1 MKHFKH
7 KSKLKLP
14 DTQSKKDTRKIPI
27 DRVGIKNLKYPVIVK
42 DRDKGKQHTIASVSL
57 TVDLPMHFKGT
68 HMSRFV
74 EILEAEKNE
83 IYIDSLFSILEK
95 VKKKLNAISSHIELS
110 FPYFR
115 EKTAP
120 ISKKK
125 SLIDYEVKFNAL
137 IIDNRKDLILTVKV
151 PVTTLC
157 PCSKSIA
164 KYGAHNQRGEA
175 IVSIRFN
182 GEFWIEELIDI
193 IENSASSELFA
204 LLKREDEKYV
214 TEKAYENPVFVEDL
228 VRNIA
233 VKLKKDRRIIWYH
246 IEAENYESIHN
257 HNAYAMIESPESF
270 SNGYFKD
277 FLIKKF

>member
-1 MKHFKH
+1 MKQLRRYS
-7 KSKLKLP
+7 KSKLP

-27 DRVGIKNLKYPVIVK
+27 DRVGIKNLKYPIIVK
-42 DRDKGKQHTIASVSL
+42 DRDRGNQHTIATISM
-57 TVDLPMHFKGT
+57 TVDLPMDFKGT

-83 IYIDSLFSILEK
+83 IYIDSIFSILEK
-95 VKKKLNAISSHIELS
+95 IKKKLNAVSSHIELS

-115 EKTAP
+115 QKTAP
-120 ISKKK
+120 ISRKK
-125 SLIDYEVKFNAL
+125 SLMDYKIRFNAL

-175 IVSIRFN
+175 TVSIRFN

-193 IENSASSELFA
+193 IESSASSELIA
-204 LLKREDEKYV
+204 LLKREDEKFV

-233 VKLKKDRRIIWYH
+233 IKLKKDSRIIWYH
-246 IEAENYESIHN
+246 IEAENYESIHS

-277 FLIKKF
+277 FLIKRF

>member
-1 MKHFKH
+1 MKH
-7 KSKLKLP
+7 SKRSSKVKLP
-14 DTQSKKDTRKIPI
+14 DTQSKRDTRKIPI

-42 DRDKGKQHTIASVSL
+42 DRDRGIQHTIATISMS
-57 TVDLPMHFKGT
+57 VDLPMHFKGT

-74 EILEAEKNE
+74 EIIEAEKNE
-83 IYIDSLFSILEK
+83 IYIDSIFSILEK
-95 VKKKLNAISSHIELS
+95 MKKRLNAISSHIELS

-115 EKTAP
+115 QKIAP
-120 ISKKK
+120 VSQKK
-125 SLIDYEVKFNAL
+125 SLMDYEVRFNAL

-164 KYGAHNQRGEA
+164 KYGAHNQRGQA
-175 IVSIRFN
+175 TVSIRFN
-182 GEFWIEELIDI
+182 GELWIEELIDI
-193 IENSASSELFA
+193 IESSASSDLIA

-214 TEKAYENPVFVEDL
+214 TEKAYENPVFVEDF

-233 VKLKKDRRIIWYH
+233 IKLKKDSRIIWYH
-246 IEAENYESIHN
+246 IEAENYESIHS

-270 SNGYFKD
+270 SDGYFKD

>member
-1 MKHFKH
+1 MKYSKH
-7 KSKLKLP
+7 NSKSKLP
-14 DTQSKKDTRKIPI
+14 DTQSKRDTRKIPI
-27 DRVGIKNLKYPVIVK
+27 DRVGIKNLKYPIIVK
-42 DRDKGKQHTIASVSL
+42 DRDRGNQHTIATLSM

-83 IYIDSLFSILEK
+83 IYIDSIFSILEK
-95 VKKKLNAISSHIELS
+95 MKKRLNAISSHIELS
-110 FPYFR
+110 FSYFR

-120 ISKKK
+120 VSKKK
-125 SLIDYEVKFNAL
+125 SLMNYEVRFNAL

-175 IVSIRFN
+175 IVSIRFK
-182 GEFWIEELIDI
+182 GEFWIEELIDT
-193 IENSASSELFA
+193 IESSASSDLIT
-204 LLKREDEKYV
+204 LLKREDEKFV
-214 TEKAYENPVFVEDL
+214 TEKAYENPVFVEDF

-233 VKLKKDRRIIWYH
+233 IKLKRDSRIIWYH
-246 IEAENYESIHN
+246 IEAENYESIHS